1 MNGLGRALLAAWLCF
16 SAGAALAEPRAST
29 FTLDN
34 GLQVVVIPDHRVPV
48 VTHMVWYRTGAADDP
63 WGHSGIAHFLEHLMF
78 KSTGKLKSGD
88 FTRTITRLGGRDN
101 AATAHDTTS
110 YFQRLAKEHL
120 RTVMELEADR
130 MVNLQL
136 VAEEVDIERNV
147 VQEERRSTIDGVPLA
162 VLSEQMLAVLYHNH
176 PYGRPALGWA
186 HEIAKFSRA
195 DAVAFYQRSY
205 APNNALLVVAG
216 DVTVDEVRPLAQA
229 TYGVNKPNPEAIR
242 RPRATEPAPTVA
254 RRVTL
259 EDARTGPP
267 VLVRF
272 YDVPS
277 FFSAS
282 AGEGESLDL
291 LAHIIG
297 GDDTSRLYRHFV
309 AGGLAATAGTTYLG
323 NPRDSGRLAFI
334 MIPSQ
339 AVPVDQVEAALDAI
353 LDDVR
358 KNGVKQDELDRA
370 KSSLE
375 TRRIFES
382 DNQMTL
388 ARRYGEGLA
397 IGRSIADIES
407 VPQRIRDVSLETVN
421 RVAQRFLVS
430 ERSVTGILK
439 HPIGKMTTPV
449 AKSP

>member
-1 MNGLGRALLAAWLCF
+1 MNGLRRALLAAWLCL
-16 SAGAALAEPRAST
+16 STGAAFAEPRAST

-130 MVNLQL
+130 MVNLRL
-136 VAEEVDIERNV
+136 VAEEVDIERSV

-186 HEIAKFSRA
+186 HEIGTFSRA

-205 APNNALLVVAG
+205 APNNALVVVAG
-216 DVTVDEVRPLAQA
+216 DVTIDEVRPLAQT
-229 TYGVNKPNPEAIR
+229 TYGVNKSNPEAIR
-242 RPRATEPAPTVA
+242 RPRATEPAPLVA

-259 EDARTGPP
+259 DDARAGSP

-272 YDVPS
+272 YHVPS

-282 AGEGESLDL
+282 PGEAESLDL

-297 GDDTSRLYRHFV
+297 GDDTSRLYRQFV
-309 AGGLAATAGTTYLG
+309 ARGLAATAGTTYLG
-323 NPRDSGRLAFI
+323 NPRDSGRLAFVI
-334 MIPSQ
+334 LPTPSMS
-339 AVPVDQVEAALDAI
+339 VDQIESALDAV

-358 KNGVKQDELDRA
+358 QNGVTEDELERA

-388 ARRYGEGLA
+388 ARRYGEALA
-397 IGRSIADIES
+397 IGRTIGDLES
-407 VPQRIRDVSLETVN
+407 LSQRVQNVTLPTVN
-421 RVAQRFLVS
+421 SVAQKFLGN

-439 HPIGKMTTPV
+439 QPIGKTTTPV
-449 AKSP
+449 AKSR